1 MPNDGVKVIINRKLY
16 ETILDDAGTRY
27 NMMLNA
33 HGFTG
38 TVSTVARVM
47 LAAQDHL
54 GRYDAQMLAA
64 NVRRVAEATAYD
76 RDGNPSEVYV
86 FTGLELL

>member
-1 MPNDGVKVIINRKLY
+1 MPNDGVKVVINRKIWQD
-16 ETILDDAGTRY
+16 ILRDAGREP
-27 NMMLNA
+27 MILLNA

-38 TVSTVARVM
+38 NIAHLARVM

-54 GRYDAQMLAA
+54 GRYDAQLLAA
-64 NVRRVAEATAYD
+64 NVKVAAGGGD
-76 RDGNPSEVYV
+76 RCSFV

>member
-16 ETILDDAGTRY
+16 ETILDDAGAHY
-27 NMMLNA
+27 YMVLNA

-38 TVSTVARVM
+38 TVNNAARVM

-64 NVRRVAEATAYD
+64 NIRVVTGAASFD
-76 RDGNPSEVYV
+76 RDGNPGQVYI

>member
-16 ETILDDAGTRY
+16 ETILDDAGSRY
-27 NMMLNA
+27 VRLLGS
-33 HGFTG
+33 HCFTG
-38 TVSTVARVM
+38 NPSTVARVA

-64 NVRRVAEATAYD
+64 NVRRVDGAVATD
-76 RDGNPSEVYV
+76 RDGNPSEVYL

>member
-1 MPNDGVKVIINRKLY
+1 MPNDGVKVIITRQIY
-16 ETILDDAGTRY
+16 REILEDAGLKPAVL
-27 NMMLNA
+27 LNA

-38 TVSTVARVM
+38 NPSQLARVM

-64 NVRRVAEATAYD
+64 NVKKAAEQP
-76 RDGNPSEVYV
+76 DGLVTYV